1 MDLEKTGALIA
12 QARKERNLT
21 QREVADALHVTVQ
34 AVSKWERG
42 LSFPDAALLEP
53 LSEAL
58 GLTVSDLLS
67 GKRGETPRDELLRDT
82 LRLLL
87 SRTGI
92 KVRRWKGLFS
102 AAAAL
107 LTVLLLGIGYI
118 WTRDNTDLLP
128 QRKTIVSGSKN
139 GQLSELAARASGGI
153 RPHFFDITLA
163 DDCTGCTLQLELWDE
178 NGLIHSY
185 EMVEYRRLEKEGEQD
200 HFGSNRRRT
209 FAVANWYSMG
219 QINIGVS
226 GLGEYTVSGFS
237 PKIPPY
243 YMKGGSALTA
253 LEEQTTVEKNCGVV
267 LLCYS
272 LVPIIPN
279 NLGDFDPVP
288 YPSGQVGG
296 FEAPMVGEGEAFLL
310 LRLFCS

>member
-1 MDLEKTGALIA
+1 MNLEKTGALIA

-58 GLTVSDLLS
+58 GLSVSDLLS
-67 GKRGETPRDELLRDT
+67 GKRGEPPRDELLRDT

-87 SRTGI
+87 SRTGL

-102 AAAAL
+102 AATAL
-107 LTVLLLGIGYI
+107 LTLLLLGGGYLWI
-118 WTRDNTDLLP
+118 RDNTDWLP
-128 QRKTIVSGSKN
+128 QRRTIISGAKN
-139 GQLSELAARASGGI
+139 TQLSDVAARASGGV

-163 DDCTGCTLQLELWDE
+163 DDCTGCTLQLELWGE
-178 NGLIHSY
+178 SGLIRSY
-185 EMVEYRRLEKEGEQD
+185 EMVEYQRSEKEGEQD
-200 HFGSNRRRT
+200 HFGSDRRRT

-219 QINIGVS
+219 HIHIGVS

-237 PKIPPY
+237 PEIPPY

-253 LEEQTTVEKNCGVV
+253 LEEQTTVDKNCGVV

-272 LVPIIPN
+272 LLPVIPE
-279 NLGDFDPVP
+279 NLSDFDPVP
-288 YPSGQVGG
+288 YPSGQVGC
-296 FEAPMVGEGEAFLL
+296 FEAPTVGEGEAFLL
-310 LRLFCS
+310 LRLLCS